1 MGKHGSGQ
9 NCGACGGKGWIKVN
23 LDSREQKIPCGS
35 CNGTGK
41 A

>member
-1 MGKHGSGQ
+1 MGKHENPQ
-9 NCGACGGKGWIKVN
+9 ACGACGGKGFTEIN
-23 LDSREQKIPCGS
+23 LDSRIQKITCGS